1 MPTQAATN
9 PAFQKEARVR
19 ITNFSIEMEIWELRF
34 LVFMW
39 TVVWKSEVLLGLE
52 ALLLCVKR
60 LSLSYEP
67 LLEALSVYI
76 KNVECFVRTAAWST
90 ASVYQ
95 ERWMFHTNRC
105 LTHCQCVSR
114 TLNVSYEP
122 LLEALP
128 VCIKNVECFVR
139 TTAWSTASVYI
150 KNVECFIR
158 TTAWSIA
165 SVYQERWMF
174 RTNHCLKHCQC
185 VSRTLNVLHETAAS
199 A

>member
-95 ERWMFHTNRC
+95 ERWMFRTNHCLKHCQCVYQERWMFHTNHC
-105 LTHCQCVSR
+105 LKHCQCVSR

-128 VCIKNVECFVR
+128 VCIKNVECFTWNR
-139 TTAWSTASVYI
+139 
-150 KNVECFIR
+150 C
-158 TTAWSIA
+158 
-165 SVYQERWMF
+165 
-174 RTNHCLKHCQC
+174 
-185 VSRTLNVLHETAAS
+185 
-199 A
+199 